1 MYRYSCMWKITPK
14 EVLFALLKGPT
25 TNLKKSFGGK
35 SFSRNVLTKKHRK
48 AAKKTQVFCR
58 EKYHK
63 KYRWNHKKKKQKKNW
78 VVLRKFLVH
87 GKKKSAFLNCVRCWS
102 KYIQWVLVGKIVYR
116 ANDFLLSEM
125 KCIYF
130 LNNRRCSNSQKFFSS
145 RQPSI
150 REKK

>member
-63 KYRWNHKKKKQKKNW
+63 KYRWNHKKKKQKKKLSRFAEIFGPW
-78 VVLRKFLVH
+78 
-87 GKKKSAFLNCVRCWS
+87 KKKVCLFELCPMLIKIYTMGFGRKNRLSGKWFSPIRNEVYIFLNT
-102 KYIQWVLVGKIVYR
+102 
-116 ANDFLLSEM
+116 
-125 KCIYF
+125 
-130 LNNRRCSNSQKFFSS
+130 RRCSNSQKFFSS

-150 REKK
+150 RKKK

>member
-35 SFSRNVLTKKHRK
+35 STIRSIDEITRK
-48 AAKKTQVFCR
+48 NN
-58 EKYHK
+58 E
-63 KYRWNHKKKKQKKNW
+63 KKKLSLLAGIFGPW
-78 VVLRKFLVH
+78 
-87 GKKKSAFLNCVRCWS
+87 KKKSAFFNWVWCWS
-102 KYIQWVLVGKIVYR
+102 KYTQWVLVGKIVYR

-130 LNNRRCSNSQKFFSS
+130 LKNRRCSNSQKFFSS

-150 REKK
+150 RKKK